1 MRVLIVEP
9 KAGGHHM
16 VSYVRF
22 IVRAAAR
29 RGWSVQLLTTG
40 NAFGH
45 KAFELVRSELPP
57 DSEVHVMDDVEK
69 PPSSGSVALMQAQNS
84 FYNALARGFSKLP
97 GGREPD
103 FVYVVNLDHFDKV
116 LSLKGSPFGRLPF
129 GGMMMSVKFH
139 RHAMGLGPESRNDF
153 FYGWLFRRM
162 LAIPDLKFCTVVDE
176 PFMEYAAGQ
185 DRREYRKLVHVP
197 DVGELRGDMSRE
209 GARRKLGIGEGR
221 FVVLVFGTLTR
232 RKGIRELLQAVEE
245 LSREQSAVQVHL
257 AGRQNEPVRA
267 LMKTPLATGLKRRN
281 RLMVSEGFQDEEQE
295 YRAFRSAD
303 AVWVGYV
310 MGFTGSSGVLIQAAS
325 IGLPAIASDEGLV
338 GWLTKRHGLGV
349 TVTPGETSSVKR
361 AITELAGNEAL
372 RNGCAENGRRFAR
385 RHTADGFGAAVCD
398 VIAAGVKG
406 GSP

>member
-9 KAGGHHM
+9 KADGHHM

-22 IVRAAAR
+22 IVRAAVG
-29 RGWSVQLLTTG
+29 RGWSVQLLTTE
-40 NAFGH
+40 NAVGH
-45 KAFELVRSELPP
+45 KAFEIVRGELPP
-57 DSEVHVMDDVEK
+57 DSRIHVMDDVEK
-69 PPSSGSVALMQAQNS
+69 PSSSASVALMHTQNS
-84 FYNALARGFSKLP
+84 FYNALARGFARLP
-97 GGREPD
+97 ERRDFD

-116 LSLKGSPFGRLPF
+116 LSLRGSPFGQLSF

-162 LAIPDLKFCTVVDE
+162 LAIPNLEFCTVVDE

-185 DRREYRKLVHVP
+185 NREEYRKLVHVP
-197 DVGELRGDMSRE
+197 DVGELCGNMSRD
-209 GARRKLGIGEGR
+209 GARRKLGIGEDR
-221 FVVLVFGTLTR
+221 FVVLVFGALTR

-245 LSREQSAVQVHL
+245 LSQDQGIVQVHL
-257 AGRQNEPVRA
+257 AGRQNESIKA

-281 RLMVSEGFQDEEQE
+281 RLIVSEGFQDEEQE

-325 IGLPAIASDEGLV
+325 IGLPAIASDKGLV
-338 GWLTKRHGLGV
+338 GWLTKKHGLGV
-349 TVTPGETSSVKR
+349 TVTPGETLSVKR
-361 AITELAGNEAL
+361 AIAELACNDAL
-372 RNGCAENGRRFAR
+372 RTDCAENGRRFAR
-385 RHTADGFGAAVCD
+385 RHAAVGFGEVVCD
-398 VIAAGVKG
+398 AIAAGAKG
-406 GSP
+406 ENV